1 MSEWTTE
8 ELSKI
13 ETAEELNIA
22 SMQRDGT
29 LRKPVT
35 IWVVRH
41 GDQIYVRSVGGPNG
55 GWFRG
60 TQTRHRGRIR
70 AGGVA
75 KDVSFVSVNAADL
88 GEEIDAAYRAKY
100 RRYPAG
106 IVNSVLTPQA
116 RAATLEL
123 VPNDP

>member
-29 LRKPVT
+29 LREPVT

-55 GWFRG
+55 GWFRD
-60 TQTRHRGRIR
+60 TQTRRRGHIR

-75 KDVSFVSVNAADL
+75 KDVSFVSVDAADV

-123 VPNDP
+123 VPNDQ

>member
-35 IWVVRH
+35 I
-41 GDQIYVRSVGGPNG
+41 
-55 GWFRG
+55 
-60 TQTRHRGRIR
+60 
-70 AGGVA
+70 
-75 KDVSFVSVNAADL
+75 
-88 GEEIDAAYRAKY
+88 
-100 RRYPAG
+100 
-106 IVNSVLTPQA
+106 
-116 RAATLEL
+116 
-123 VPNDP
+123 

>member
-55 GWFRG
+55 GWCRG

-75 KDVSFVSVNAADL
+75 KDVSFVSVNAADV
-88 GEEIDAAYRAKY
+88 GEEIDAAYRA
-100 RRYPAG
+100 AG
-106 IVNSVLTPQA
+106 LNP
-116 RAATLEL
+116 R
-123 VPNDP
+123 

>member
-41 GDQIYVRSVGGPNG
+41 GDQIYVRSVGGP
-55 GWFRG
+55 
-60 TQTRHRGRIR
+60 T
-70 AGGVA
+70 AGGFVA
-75 KDVSFVSVNAADL
+75 PR
-88 GEEIDAAYRAKY
+88 RAIG
-100 RRYPAG
+100 A
-106 IVNSVLTPQA
+106 IF
-116 RAATLEL
+116 EL
-123 VPNDP
+123 VVWLRT

>member
-1 MSEWTTE
+1 MSEWTSE

-13 ETAEELNIA
+13 ETAEELKIA
-22 SMQRDGT
+22 SMRRDGT

-41 GDQIYVRSVGGPNG
+41 GDQIYVRSVNGPDG

-60 TQTRHRGRIR
+60 IQTRHQGHIR
-70 AGGVA
+70 AGGVT
-75 KDVSFVSVNAADL
+75 KDVSFVSVDPADL
-88 GEEIDAAYRAKY
+88 GEEIDAAYRTKY

-106 IVNSVLTPQA
+106 IVNSVLTPAA

-123 VPNDP
+123 VPNDQ